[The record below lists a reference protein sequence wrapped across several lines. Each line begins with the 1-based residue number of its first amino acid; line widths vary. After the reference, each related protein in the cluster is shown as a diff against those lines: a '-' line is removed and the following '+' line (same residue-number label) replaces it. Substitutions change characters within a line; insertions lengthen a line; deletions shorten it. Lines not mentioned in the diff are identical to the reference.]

1 MYKSI
6 KIELKPN
13 KEQKEIF
20 NQAFGYSR
28 YIYNKALDQWIKM
41 WNAHQSDKTLP
52 KPTHRR
58 VRDELK
64 LIKEEWEETQLKQ
77 VLDTSTEDLG
87 KAFNMMWKGVGKY
100 PKFKSKRRSKLSCRF
115 YRKNEYSLQ
124 VRGERDNRLKLA
136 GIDSEIR
143 MKESIPFEYN
153 SIQEVTISTCAGK
166 YFASIVMRV
175 DDNKCLIHNDTHV
188 GIDLGVKDLA
198 TINDDYGKFRKYKSL
213 TKKLIPLYDRIKH
226 YQRLLS
232 RKVPGSNKYERLRI
246 KIQRVWYR
254 ISNIKKDYLDKITS
268 NIIKNYQYITIE
280 DLKVSNMIKN
290 RNLSKSISQSNW
302 RQFRTMLE
310 QKAEYNGNTI
320 IVADKWFPSSQLCSN
335 CGQVLTKENKL
346 KLSDRW
352 YHCDCGHEMDRD
364 YNAAVNLRLYGQR
377 FVGQAKR
384 G

>member
-1 MYKSI
+1 MNRGENHMYKAI

-41 WNAHQSDKTLP
+41 WQVHQSDKTLP

-64 LIKEEWEETQLKQ
+64 LNREDWEFTQSVQ
-77 VLDTSTEDLG
+77 VLDTATEDLG
-87 KAFNMMWKGVGKY
+87 KAFNMMWKGIGKY
-100 PKFKSKRRSKLSCRF
+100 PKFKSKRLSKLSCRF
-115 YRKNEYSLQ
+115 YRKDKYTLQ
-124 VRGERDNRLKLA
+124 IKGQKDNMLKLP
-136 GIDSEIR
+136 GISSLIL
-143 MKESIPFEYN
+143 MKESLIIPKD
-153 SIQEVTISTCAGK
+153 SMKEVTISSYAGK
-166 YFASIVMRV
+166 YFASIVMEL
-175 DDNKCLIHNDTHV
+175 DDNIDLTHNNTHV

-213 TKKLIPLYDRIKH
+213 NKKLIPLYDRIKY

-232 RKVPGSNKYERLRI
+232 RKVPGSNKYERLRT
-246 KIQRVWYR
+246 KIQRIWYR
-254 ISNIKKDYLDKITS
+254 ISNIKKDYLDKITT

-280 DLKVSNMIKN
+280 NLKVSNMIKN
-290 RNLSKSISQSNW
+290 RNLSRSIAQSNW

-310 QKAEYNGNTI
+310 YKAETNVNTI
-320 IVADKWFPSSQLCSN
+320 IVADRWFPSSQLCSS
-335 CGQVLTKENKL
+335 CGQVLTKDNKL

-352 YHCDCGHEMDRD
+352 YQCDCGHEMDRD
-364 YNAAVNLRLYGQR
+364 YNAAVNLKLYG
-377 FVGQAKR
+377 K
-384 G
+384 